1 MAFKMKGFPMQ
12 KTTAV
17 KHTRRREGHME
28 TYGAGH
34 TNADHPDYWKKDET
48 GVTPKSKEVAA
59 DKEAK
64 GTTTDKKSKTASTDK
79 SKKKIGEKVVG
90 ELKSK
95 FQAWKEG
102 QKKRVAAGPKP
113 KPGDKKYKWSPSGG
127 WKAGGKEKY
136 EADLAAYNEKL
147 KKSPVKDFSQN
158 AYHSLGDSYNPDAH
172 PHQERERG
180 PDGLVKTG
188 AKVKKKKRKE

>member
-1 MAFKMKGFPMQ
+1 MKGFPMQ
-12 KTTAV
+12 KTAAV
-17 KHTRRREGHME
+17 KDLQPGVEGKDKMPHNTQLEVKRGKVDSDHAEKKHGPAKHTRRREGHME

-59 DKEAK
+59 DKK
-64 GTTTDKKSKTASTDK
+64 TTDKKSKTGSTDK
-79 SKKKIGEKVVG
+79 SKKNIGEKVVG
-90 ELKSK
+90 VLKSK

-147 KKSPVKDFSQN
+147 KK
-158 AYHSLGDSYNPDAH
+158 
-172 PHQERERG
+172 
-180 PDGLVKTG
+180 
-188 AKVKKKKRKE
+188 